1 MSELSSLA
9 IPLKPFARVVAK
21 AVVTHARQLQA
32 ERKAGRQS
40 FQPQTSV
47 MDSVFS
53 ETLDRLRGG
62 KVDSAWWSNLL
73 SKLGQKYIAPD
84 FLRETALQKWIASI
98 PVAGD
103 LKTLATAQIM
113 SGRGNDSIARD
124 RLARSFSHST
134 GEAQNLAT
142 GPINVIVA
150 ILVAGYIASI
160 PSDQRAVFG
169 AVQNLS
175 EQIHERFDHLKGSF
189 SPTDKDPIT
198 QEAHTERVDKEL
210 SKILI
215 VRTFDPL
222 RARRN
227 IQELFQRVGEKGDLY
242 AASSLHKKRVFYW
255 TSRLCASDSK
265 MRVRAAKL
273 RDRLRQIDPGMD
285 LSILDAL
292 LAESGGDA
300 NKALRLLRDNDDPDS
315 RANVFGLLVRSQ
327 GETAA
332 LDWYSNQAAHSDS
345 QFFTAN
351 GWKNWRVC
359 MAKIGKWEEAAKRLR
374 CFDPDWP
381 EMPVLALVEGV
392 VNAAMLLPEDHRERA
407 LQTVPIYEGVTPNL
421 VVEAGS
427 FHSRAATCFKFAEH
441 SLKDIADH
449 DLSEFIV
456 DWRRW
461 IRLMD
466 PNSENTKH
474 ARDVIRKEMDEGES
488 AVKLIPFTYAFDI
501 PFNMEPLRQYLK
513 QRKQFGGLND
523 RELIAECLLS
533 KLSMSPGNLVTYL
546 EQNKRRLH
554 EVMPIDLLTTT
565 YAEALVRDNQTE
577 RARGLVQETTK
588 DISHVLSSRL
598 TVMIDAH
605 EGKDPR
611 KQLEFLYQQSKGLTD
626 LKNLVSYLE
635 SVNDRSSL
643 RCLLRELFNRE
654 RTVENALGFIK
665 CFVGPSFFDHA
676 AIIQFTEQN
685 PDILERSNDLQSI
698 RARALFNAGRIQ
710 QSKEINDKLLHQRL
724 NTDDF
729 HLDVAIAI
737 SAGDWER
744 IPAILDREWPRRSS
758 HSAETLMVL
767 AQLASQ
773 LGQTTTRAIV
783 LSKLAAKKAP
793 DDPRILVAAYG
804 LYFQL
809 GRESEADPDWIK
821 RASDLSSAEKG
832 PIWRISMQ
840 DLAEDWI
847 PKRRDHMR
855 DVQRKWLSGEIPIS
869 FAVERF
875 NQSLAHLLLHIPDQ
889 NNTELDGR
897 RRVILPII
905 SGERSPIELQ
915 EDWTIGLDV
924 SSIMVLSYLGLLE
937 TAINAFSHVKLSPDV
952 VELLFRENFEVRF
965 HQPSRIKEAKQVREL
980 QSREQLGTVD
990 HFAATPKVISEEVG
1004 LELASLLQTAR
1015 HVNGKVVCV
1024 LPIHKVGSLLD
1035 QKADT
1040 HEYDDLIIST
1050 MDLCR
1055 LCHDEGKVDTDVYQR
1070 AKSFLRSQGQAQ
1082 LTNPAPSF
1090 LESPIFVD
1098 QLALSYLQRAEILQP
1113 IATSGLDIRI
1123 HPDSAREAQ
1132 ALIETGDLGDE
1143 LVKKIGG
1150 VRAALRNALDSGAA
1164 SFLPR
1169 TVHEDSVVEK
1179 GNIKFQVTASLLTSG
1194 SPVCDAICCDDRCIN
1209 KHLVCSERDG
1219 RVVPIVCILDV
1230 LRFLVSRGSIST
1242 TDHWGLRHKL
1252 RQGGFIFVPLESEEL
1267 IHWLKASRVKNSSLK
1282 ESAELRVLRQT
1293 IARIDS
1299 LELTNPKEITALS
1312 SSLSGVCKDAIASLW
1327 RDESL
1332 TVERVTILSDWVW
1345 HQLLATPLAD
1355 RQQISL
1361 GSYEDCLRD
1370 MTCGRLGQFLLP
1382 TIIRSRNRRKQLTN
1396 WIEQAVLEPMRTAN
1410 ADLIEQTI
1418 TLIRNAISKLDE
1430 HQAYGQL
1437 FLANLPESLRRLV
1450 LSHDPEFGRRLGFV
1464 NRTFFRFE
1472 EDLKIEDNELF
1483 AAARE
1488 MLAKRRSKT
1497 VLDIAGKQ
1505 ITIILN
1511 KQTRNVVVQW
1521 SNTESVSHERTFPQL
1536 ALLSP
1541 ERKARIDG
1549 LRRLIKHCGPTALDF
1564 QQLHKNLQVREANN
1578 KELSAASDELSNGVA
1593 ALQSNL
1599 VRKFTHGMRINTEE
1613 FIPQS
1618 VSYYERFAGPSPG
1631 TREPESYFREVL
1643 VRYRRKL
1650 LNQNLNVGLDIC
1662 CLGALRD
1669 DLTPGQWVS
1678 DIDDDTIWQALS
1690 SCHADSNPFS
1700 LLGALDVA
1708 LYRQGDRRFRDFSEK
1723 AVSILLD
1730 ERLGRKD
1737 DLDIYRL
1744 LQVTSEFVLNRLN
1757 LLENRPNYP
1766 GNWKRMC
1773 ALMQAGLIARAMAE
1787 LSPSINVDAFEEWT
1801 HENMVVAGAYAKL
1814 IDATKEPMIFASRM
1828 TREGLRNEILGRL
1841 HLLKSRH
1848 ERVGRSMPL
1857 SEKINEVLVRGEG
1870 DGPSA
1875 LIHFPGPL
1883 EGHRRPS
1890 IPIPEQVAERLN
1902 AARTDSG
1909 IESQLHL
1916 LLTASQLFAFGK
1928 LELEYALRTVNAIEG
1943 HSSDDEPGGI
1953 LKLLELASIL
1963 AAANRDTK
1971 LADRIADIVAKI
1983 ASGISR
1989 GEDALLI
1996 LQIMLQSAIAYEVHD
2011 AWFKWL
2017 EERLASV
2024 AVHLP
2029 SLPNECLQVFR
2040 NHLYSLGAILP
2051 TGSWFHI
2058 RALSIASSGS
2068 A

>member
-1 MSELSSLA
+1 MPELSSLA
-9 IPLKPFARVVAK
+9 IPLKPIVTVVAK
-21 AVVTHARQLQA
+21 AVVSHARQLQA

-40 FQPQTSV
+40 FQPQTSL
-47 MDSVFS
+47 MDSLLNK
-53 ETLDRLRGG
+53 TLERLRGG

-103 LKTLATAQIM
+103 LNTLAAAQIM
-113 SGRGNDSIARD
+113 SGRGNDSKARE

-134 GEAQNLAT
+134 GEAQDLAT
-142 GPINVIVA
+142 GPVNVIVA

-175 EQIHERFDHLKGSF
+175 EQIHERFDHLEESF

-222 RARRN
+222 RAVRN
-227 IQELFQRVGEKGDLY
+227 IQELFHRVGDKGDLY
-242 AASSLHKKRVFYW
+242 AASSLYEKRVFYW

-265 MRVRAAKL
+265 MRVRAKEL
-273 RDRLRQIDPGMD
+273 RDRLRQIDPDMD
-285 LSILDAL
+285 LAILDAL

-300 NKALRLLRDNDDPDS
+300 NKALRFLRDNDDPDS
-315 RANVFGLLVRSQ
+315 RANLFGLLVRSQ
-327 GETAA
+327 GETNA
-332 LDWYSNQAAHSDS
+332 LDWYIHQAAHNDS

-351 GWKNWRVC
+351 GWKNWGVC

-374 CFDPDWP
+374 CFEPDWP

-392 VNAAMLLPEDHRERA
+392 INAAMLLPEDHRERA
-407 LQTVPIYEGVTPNL
+407 LQTVPVYEGVTPNL

-427 FHSRAATCFKFAEH
+427 YHSRAATCFEFAEH

-449 DLSEFIV
+449 EFSELIA
-456 DWRRW
+456 DWRLW

-466 PNSENTKH
+466 PNTQNRKL
-474 ARDVIRKEMDEGES
+474 ARDEICKEMDEGER
-488 AVKLIPFTYAFDI
+488 AIKLIPFTYAFDI
-501 PFNMEPLRQYLK
+501 SFNMEPLRQYLK
-513 QRKQFGGLND
+513 QRKQFGGLNN
-523 RELIAECLLS
+523 RELMAECLLS
-533 KLSMSPGNLVTYL
+533 KLSMSPGDLVTYL

-577 RARGLVQETTK
+577 RARSLVKETTK
-588 DISHVLSSRL
+588 DVSHALSSRL

-626 LKNLVSYLE
+626 LINLVSYLE

-643 RCLLRELFNRE
+643 RCLLRELFDRE

-665 CFVGPSFFDHA
+665 YFVGPSFFDHN
-676 AIIQFTEQN
+676 AIIQFMEEN
-685 PDILERSNDLQSI
+685 PDFLERSNELQSI
-698 RARALFNAGRIQ
+698 KAWALYHAGRIQ
-710 QSKEINDKLLHQRL
+710 DSKEINNKLLHQRL
-724 NTDDF
+724 EADDF
-729 HLDVAIAI
+729 HLDVAITI
-737 SAGDWER
+737 SSGDWER
-744 IPAILDREWPRRSS
+744 IPTILDREWPRRHS
-758 HSAETLMVL
+758 HSPETLMNL

-773 LGQTTTRAIV
+773 VGQTTSRAIE

-793 DDPRILVAAYG
+793 GDPRILVAAYG
-804 LYFQL
+804 LHFQL
-809 GRESEADPDWIK
+809 GRDSEADPDWIA
-821 RASDLSSAEKG
+821 RASDLSSADKG
-832 PIWRISMQ
+832 PIWRVSMH
-840 DLAEDWI
+840 DFADDWI

-855 DVQRKWLSGEIPIS
+855 DVERKWLSGEIPIS
-869 FAVERF
+869 FAAERF
-875 NQSLAHLLLHIPDQ
+875 NQSLAHLLLHIPNQ

-924 SSIMVLSYLGLLE
+924 SSIMVLSHLGLLE
-937 TAINAFSHVKLSPDV
+937 TAINAFCHIKLSPDV
-952 VELLFRENFEVRF
+952 VELLFREDLEVRF

-980 QSREQLGTVD
+980 QRREQLGTAD
-990 HFAATPKVISEEVG
+990 HLAAPPKVISEEVG

-1024 LPIHKVGSLLD
+1024 LPIHKVGSLME
-1035 QKADT
+1035 QQADT
-1040 HEYDDLIIST
+1040 HEYDNLIIST
-1050 MDLCR
+1050 VDLCR
-1055 LCHDEGKVDTDVYQR
+1055 LCHDEGKVDNDVYQR
-1070 AKSFLRSQGQAQ
+1070 AKSFLHSQGQAQ
-1082 LTNPAPSF
+1082 LANPAPSV
-1090 LESPIFVD
+1090 LKSPIFLD
-1098 QLALSYLQRAEILQP
+1098 QLALSYLQRADILQS
-1113 IATSGLDIRI
+1113 IAASGLDIRI

-1132 ALIETGDLGDE
+1132 ALIETGDVCDE

-1150 VRAALRNALDSGAA
+1150 IRAVLRNALDSGAA

-1169 TVHEDSVVEK
+1169 TVDQDSVVEK
-1179 GNIKFQVTASLLTSG
+1179 DNIKFQVTASLLSG
-1194 SPVCDAICCDDRCIN
+1194 SPVCDALCCDDRCIN
-1209 KHLVCSERDG
+1209 KHMVCSEPDG
-1219 RVVPIVCILDV
+1219 RDVPFVCILDV

-1242 TDHWGLRHKL
+1242 TDQWVLRHKL
-1252 RQGGFIFVPLESEEL
+1252 RQGGFVFIPLESEEL

-1312 SSLSGVCKDAIASLW
+1312 SSLSGVCKNAIGSLW

-1332 TVERVTILSDWVW
+1332 TVQRVTILSDWVW
-1345 HQLLATPLAD
+1345 HQLLATPLAG

-1361 GSYEDCLRD
+1361 GFYEDCLREA
-1370 MTCGRLGQFLLP
+1370 TCGRLGQFLLP
-1382 TIIRSRNRRKQLTN
+1382 TIIRLRDRRKQLTY
-1396 WIEQAVLEPMRTAN
+1396 WIEQSVLEPMRTAN
-1410 ADLIEQTI
+1410 ADLIEKTL

-1430 HQAYGQL
+1430 HQTYGQL

-1464 NRTFFRFE
+1464 NRTFFSIGA
-1472 EDLKIEDNELF
+1472 DLRIVDSELF

-1505 ITIILN
+1505 ISIIL
-1511 KQTRNVVVQW
+1511 KTQTRDVVVQW

-1541 ERKARIDG
+1541 ERKVRIDG
-1549 LRRLIKHCGPTALDF
+1549 LRRLINHCGPTALHF
-1564 QQLHKNLQVREANN
+1564 QQLRKNLEVREANH
-1578 KELSAASDELSNGVA
+1578 KELSAVSDELANGVA

-1599 VRKFTHGMRINTEE
+1599 IRKFTHGMRINTEE

-1757 LLENRPNYP
+1757 LLENGPNYP

-1909 IESQLHL
+1909 IESQFQQLV
-1916 LLTASQLFAFGK
+1916 TASQLFALGK
-1928 LELEYALRTVNAIEG
+1928 PELEYTLQIVRAMAEGNSDNDPRENLR
-1943 HSSDDEPGGI
+1943 
-1953 LKLLELASIL
+1953 LLNLASII
-1963 AAANRDTK
+1963 AVANRDTM
-1971 LADRIADIVAKI
+1971 LADGIAEIVVGT
-1983 ASGISR
+1983 ASRVAR
-1989 GEDALLI
+1989 GGDAQLI
-1996 LQIMLQSAIAYEVHD
+1996 LQIMLQCAAAYDRHD
-2011 AWFKWL
+2011 AWFGWL
-2017 EERLASV
+2017 EARLASV

-2029 SLPNECLQVFR
+2029 STPNECLQVFR
-2040 NHLYSLGAILP
+2040 DHLYSLGAILP
-2051 TGSWFHI
+2051 IGSWFHI
-2058 RALSIASSGS
+2058 RAVSIASSG
-2068 A
+2068 AG